1 MASVSFHHGARVFQ
15 AGEEPPLFSRAPADT
30 SDPVDPPIEGL
41 LDFSQAAQ
49 SGLLALLE
57 DI

>member
-1 MASVSFHHGARVFQ
+1 MASVSFNHGARVFQ
-15 AGEEPPLFSRAPADT
+15 AGEEPELFSRAPADA
-30 SDPVDPPIEGL
+30 SDPTEPPLGGL

>member
-1 MASVSFHHGARVFQ
+1 MASVAFHHGVRVFQ
-15 AGEEPPLFSRAPADT
+15 AGEEPPLFSRAPADV
-30 SDPVDPPIEGL
+30 SDPLELPLEG

-57 DI
+57 DT